1 MDIKIKRKYC
11 YIVESVFFIYTI
23 VIGLSF
29 TLSYDSI
36 FDYFLTI
43 CAFLGFTSLFFTT
56 LTGQSSNIYK
66 LNRNES
72 IKISLAFSIT
82 SMCFIIVHVVLILS
96 KLLSEQFFSLN
107 FILIDSI
114 PVFFGFGAFF
124 LVLFVNLGKLFK
136 NHLNLKTWK
145 ILYPLNYLALITI
158 YIHGILFNI
167 FFSNISI
174 LILFT
179 SLLIISFQTIIYGN
193 YKIER
198 RIENKNK
205 LQNIISRF
213 SSSFLLKKNID
224 DDINNFL
231 HDIGKISG
239 ADRSYLFLFDKE
251 NRSMTNTHEWTQKYI
266 TPQIQNLQD
275 LPFEEFPWWMKKL
288 NNRECIHIKN
298 VSKLPLEA
306 SAEKKILEAQDIKS
320 LLVFP
325 ILIMNEVSGFLGLDN
340 IQYTDVWDTDDFK
353 LLRTSS
359 ELIGHVLERKLILD
373 QLDSSKE
380 KYEIITENANDL
392 IIILNEKYQLE
403 YINEKTN
410 KKLLGTNGKEV
421 LGSNPIKYVHP
432 NDKKKVLK
440 ALEEGNRKGEGTIEA
455 RIRNNMGQYLWFELK
470 GKKIFDKRDR
480 ESKGIIVAREISE
493 RKKAEKELR
502 ESEEKYRQ
510 LIKNSP
516 SFIVLL
522 NSEGKIVDCN
532 RATEK
537 ITGYNKEELIGE
549 KFEDLSIIHTKHIP
563 IISKRFN
570 LVREGQ
576 KLAPIDI
583 QIYMKDST
591 PIWLK
596 YSSSIVKIAGKNFIL
611 IMGYEITKQKQAELL
626 IEEELEKLKELDQL
640 RKDLISRVSH
650 ELKTPL
656 VSIRGVTELIMQIYQ
671 DKLDKNDVELFK
683 ILERGEK
690 RLEKLIENL
699 IDISRIEYNEFKLE
713 KQTTDLCHLIRD
725 CSTMMNHL
733 ILEKRLSINLTLPD
747 SLILHIDPM
756 KIEQVI
762 LNLLLNAIK
771 HTPPEGEITITVK
784 ENNSHIEISIHDTGI
799 GITKKEKERLFTQ
812 FGKIERYEEGLEE
825 INIQGAGL
833 GLYICKNITEMHGGK
848 IWVESE
854 GRNKGSTFT
863 FSLPK

>member
-1 MDIKIKRKYC
+1 MGIRIKREYC
-11 YIVESVFFIYTI
+11 YLLESISFVSIL
-23 VIGLSF
+23 VIGLSL

-36 FDYFLTI
+36 YDYFLTI
-43 CAFLGFTSLFFTT
+43 CAFLGFTSLFFAT
-56 LTGQSSNIYK
+56 LTGQSSNNIFK
-66 LNRNES
+66 LNRKEY
-72 IKISLAFSIT
+72 IKISLTFSFI
-82 SMCFIIVHVVLILS
+82 SICFIITHVILILS
-96 KLLSEQFFSLN
+96 KILSENFFSLH

-114 PVFFGFGAFF
+114 PVFFGIGAFF

-136 NHLNLKTWK
+136 NHLNLK
-145 ILYPLNYLALITI
+145 ILHSLNYMTLII
-158 YIHGILFNI
+158 IFIHGILFNVI
-167 FFSNISI
+167 FRNISI

-198 RIENKNK
+198 RIEKKNK

-213 SSSFLLKKNID
+213 SSSFLLKKNIN

-251 NRSMTNTHEWTQKYI
+251 NKCMNNTHEWTQKYI
-266 TPQIQNLQD
+266 TPQIQNLQA
-275 LPFEEFPWWMKKL
+275 LPFEDFPWWMKKL

-306 SAEKKILEAQDIKS
+306 SAEKEILEAQDIKS

-340 IQYTDVWDTDDFK
+340 IQNTDVWDNDDFK

-421 LGSNPIKYVHP
+421 LGSNPIRYVHP
-432 NDKKKVLK
+432 DDKKKVLK
-440 ALEEGNRKGEGTIEA
+440 ALEEGYRKGEGTVEA
-455 RIRNNMGQYLWFELK
+455 RIRNNMGHYLWFELK
-470 GKKIFDKRDR
+470 GKKIFDRKER
-480 ESKGIIVAREISE
+480 EAKGIIVAREINE

-502 ESEEKYRQ
+502 ESEEKYRH

-549 KFEDLSIIHTKHIP
+549 RFEDLSIIHTKHLP
-563 IISKRFN
+563 IILKRFN

-576 KLAPIDI
+576 NLAPIDI
-583 QIYMKDST
+583 QIYKKDSI

-656 VSIRGVTELIMQIYQ
+656 VSIRGVTEFILEKYQ
-671 DKLDKNDVELFK
+671 ETLNKKDVELFK

-690 RLEKLIENL
+690 RLEQLVENL

-713 KQTTDLCHLIRD
+713 KQTTDLCHLIRE
-725 CSTMMNHL
+725 CSAIMNHL
-733 ILEKRLSINLTLPD
+733 ILEKRLSIDLILPD
-747 SLILHIDPM
+747 SLFLHIDPM
-756 KIEQVI
+756 RIEQVI
-762 LNLLLNAIK
+762 SNLLLNAIK
-771 HTPPEGEITITVK
+771 YTPPQGEITITGK
-784 ENNSHIEISIHDTGI
+784 KNNSHIEISIHDTGI
-799 GITKKEKERLFTQ
+799 GLTQKEKERLFTR

-833 GLYICKNITEMHGGK
+833 GLSICKNIIEIHGGT
-848 IWVESE
+848 IWAESE
-854 GRNKGSTFT
+854 GRKEGSTFT